1 MSSESQVL
9 ETRITELENRLVFQ
23 DDTIEQLNEVVTH
36 QQRQIDQMEKTLTML
51 KDQMKNLASSN
62 IATEDEETPPPHY

>member
-1 MSSESQVL
+1 MPSESQVL
-9 ETRITELENRLVFQ
+9 ETRITELESRLIFQ

-36 QQRQIDQMEKTLTML
+36 QQRQIDQMEKTLTVL

-62 IATEDEETPPPHY
+62 IATEDEEMPPPHY